1 MSLSHF
7 QSEFEKLMN
16 RDYFSDKIHALRAE
30 AFSKFLN
37 TGIPTQKWEDWRFT
51 NLTRIAK
58 GEYRISETQD
68 GPNGKIDEKFSLVPV
83 GETLSDILEIP
94 IKFSHDCISE
104 DAINVTIGLHPG
116 EVHLLENLRF
126 TLEKLTMILS
136 LQENSPGMG
145 KFT

>member
-16 RDYFSDKIHALRAE
+16 RDYFSDKIHALREE

-58 GEYRISETQD
+58 GEYRISETHD
-68 GPNGKIDEKFSLVPV
+68 GPNGEIDFPSFKKEGVDTLVIYNGHYQKKLSSIIREIKIFGSNARSLAQKDYSKKNILDKYGNLFS
-83 GETLSDILEIP
+83 
-94 IKFSHDCISE
+94 
-104 DAINVTIGLHPG
+104 
-116 EVHLLENLRF
+116 
-126 TLEKLTMILS
+126 
-136 LQENSPGMG
+136 
-145 KFT
+145 